1 MPSQQRIFL
10 PSLCPWCLCGELFR
24 HFHHEGTKGT
34 KKTRPAGRWRYGERP
49 FFVPQASR
57 RPRPHPILCIL
68 CIHVKIPASG
78 AFQTRCSQPSGPWPV
93 CLRPVMLFVPQP
105 FPSFPRKREPILGQR
120 IAPRVE
126 GMDPRFRGG
135 DGRGVPVNAWLP
147 PFRWRFLEGPL
158 RRNEQGWTGI
168 LLPCFRHVFL
178 RAFFVSLVPSW

>member
-1 MPSQQRIFL
+1 MLGVCGMRSRKAANPGGYGCPPRRGFPLPSQQRIFL

-93 CLRPVMLFVPQP
+93 CLRPVMLSIPQP

-120 IAPRVE
+120 VAPRVE
-126 GMDPRFRGG
+126 GMAPRFRGG
-135 DGRGVPVNAWLP
+135 DGRGGRECLVAAFPVAVFGRP
-147 PFRWRFLEGPL
+147 PPEK
-158 RRNEQGWTGI
+158 
-168 LLPCFRHVFL
+168 
-178 RAFFVSLVPSW
+178 

>member
-1 MPSQQRIFL
+1 MSGCRLSGGGFWKAPSGEMNRDGQESCFL
-10 PSLCPWCLCGELFR
+10 AFGMCFCGPSLCPWCLCGELFR

-34 KKTRPAGRWRYGERP
+34 KKTRPAGHWRYGERP
-49 FFVPQASR
+49 FFVPPASR

-120 IAPRVE
+120 VAPRVE
-126 GMDPRFRGG
+126 GMAPRFRGG
-135 DGRGVPVNAWLP
+135 DGRGGRECLVAAFPVA
-147 PFRWRFLEGPL
+147 
-158 RRNEQGWTGI
+158 
-168 LLPCFRHVFL
+168 VFG
-178 RAFFVSLVPSW
+178 RPPSW